1 MENINTGIWH
11 RDAYTTEDFDYIISK
26 RITEYDMKDAG
37 YNLSQYY
44 QLLSQKK
51 LDYLS
56 TLEKHNR
63 RVQIGIWMRDDK
75 EFNKS
80 LTEAFGKMR
89 KLFIESNHLDDN
101 DIISIKKDA
110 IFVVSKTC
118 DLRSYG
124 NVTFSEKNVYS
135 SYHKFGNIEMYYNH
149 SKNILDIKGINDDLL
164 YQHKCMI
171 GILKRLFGLL
181 ETNDHDGFVRLMKN
195 FVDDYKNC
203 KLTYGYY
210 RELNS
215 NALYA
220 LKGNANDSRKYYVPD
235 VQNHQF
241 DSDLDISYN
250 YINYILPMIQRFY
263 FPYE

>member
-1 MENINTGIWH
+1 
-11 RDAYTTEDFDYIISK
+11 
-26 RITEYDMKDAG
+26 
-37 YNLSQYY
+37 
-44 QLLSQKK
+44 
-51 LDYLS
+51 
-56 TLEKHNR
+56 
-63 RVQIGIWMRDDK
+63 
-75 EFNKS
+75 
-80 LTEAFGKMR
+80 
-89 KLFIESNHLDDN
+89 
-101 DIISIKKDA
+101 
-110 IFVVSKTC
+110 
-118 DLRSYG
+118 
-124 NVTFSEKNVYS
+124 
-135 SYHKFGNIEMYYNH
+135 
-149 SKNILDIKGINDDLL
+149 
-164 YQHKCMI
+164 
-171 GILKRLFGLL
+171 
-181 ETNDHDGFVRLMKN
+181 MKN